1 MCLPQLRVRRVDV
14 QIIGVKQLTGRVSV
28 KMLSTEGQCGY
39 MLIEA
44 EIRPSDKKVWVC
56 GLGKHN
62 ALRIDIEKQCVRPLR
77 ELDGRRLSLVQEPQ
91 RVVIIGADV
100 LKDQSHVGYYA
111 QTIPFA
117 TYAHGPEVVAVK
129 FLAGGSPSFF
139 HESSLCL
146 SRNIAITLQNTVFP
160 ATKFV

>member
-1 MCLPQLRVRRVDV
+1 
-14 QIIGVKQLTGRVSV
+14 
-28 KMLSTEGQCGY
+28 
-39 MLIEA
+39 
-44 EIRPSDKKVWVC
+44 
-56 GLGKHN
+56 LGKHN

-111 QTIPFA
+111 QIIPFA
-117 TYAHGPEVVAVK
+117 THAHGPEVVAVK
-129 FLAGGSPSFF
+129 FFAGDSPSFF

-160 ATKFV
+160 ATNFV